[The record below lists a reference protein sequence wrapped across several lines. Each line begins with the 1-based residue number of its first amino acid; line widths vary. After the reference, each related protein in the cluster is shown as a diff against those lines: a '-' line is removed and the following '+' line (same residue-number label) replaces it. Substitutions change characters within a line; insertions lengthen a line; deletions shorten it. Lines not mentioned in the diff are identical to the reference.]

1 MKTGRL
7 RRPVAVYSVVS
18 GELLPVAAGARRL
31 HLGEAVATVDRP
43 VLARQERNL
52 RVGTAIVANS
62 IVHLASAA
70 IAAAAVGAPGLPA
83 RRAALRLL
91 VSLAGVKLLVVRGER
106 APQKVDDLH
115 RAYGNT
121 RP

>member
-18 GELLPVAAGARRL
+18 GEFLPVAAGARRL

-70 IAAAAVGAPGLPA
+70 IAAAAAVGAPGLPA

-91 VSLAGVKLLVVRGER
+91 VSLASVKLLVVRGE
-106 APQKVDDLH
+106 
-115 RAYGNT
+115 
-121 RP
+121 